1 MTIYVVIDTETFT
14 NIAVGTSWK
23 QVMAK
28 VLEQDVYFKNP
39 SDFFINYEKRYEVQ
53 KWEVN

>member
-23 QVMAK
+23 QTMAK

-53 KWEVN
+53 KWEVK